1 MTGCREYTGRWQNS
15 LWRQPPTDSLEVVL
29 RWRKAE
35 SEETL
40 VTILPS
46 NMELK
51 IPTWAVKQTPIA
63 NKDFIQAIFAGDLG
77 SIPGLGRSPGGG
89 HGNPLQYS
97 CLENPHGQPSRL
109 QYMGSQR
116 VGHDWGPK
124 HSTAHLLLFFNF
136 SSCLFSSF
144 LVVDQLIFNVSFF
157 FLMFYPVFPFLP
169 SISYPC
175 LSCRPEPRLLWHV
188 CGC

>member
-1 MTGCREYTGRWQNS
+1 MTLSNLSRCPWGSPQMKESRVGGDPCHHSTIKYGVEDSHLSSKTNANCKQGFHSSHLCGRPGFNPW
-15 LWRQPPTDSLEVVL
+15 VG
-29 RWRKAE
+29 
-35 SEETL
+35 
-40 VTILPS
+40 
-46 NMELK
+46 K
-51 IPTWAVKQTPIA
+51 IPWWRAWQPTPV
-63 NKDFIQAIFAGDLG
+63 FLLG
-77 SIPGLGRSPGGG
+77 ESPWT
-89 HGNPLQYS
+89 
-97 CLENPHGQPSRL
+97 EEPSRL